1 MPELSG
7 GSPAHG
13 LPDRGPQPDL
23 VTDSGDAVAHFCGVR
38 LVGWPHV
45 KYVTGEERL
54 CNEAADP
61 YEMNN
66 LAGDLASAG
75 QLAAMR
81 ARMVTL
87 CSPPPPGFTP

>member
-1 MPELSG
+1 
-7 GSPAHG
+7 
-13 LPDRGPQPDL
+13 
-23 VTDSGDAVAHFCGVR
+23 
-38 LVGWPHV
+38 
-45 KYVTGEERL
+45 
-54 CNEAADP
+54 
-61 YEMNN
+61 MNN

>member
-54 CNEAADP
+54 YNEAADP

-66 LAGDLASAG
+66 LAATSHPPVNWH
-75 QLAAMR
+75 AMR
-81 ARMVTL
+81 ARIVTL
-87 CSPPPPGFTP
+87 CSPPPSSTP